1 MIDIHP
7 CYCQCPCCMFVI
19 YHRLYSVGISP
30 PVKIEVMGDELIFP
44 CILFHNI
51 RLPLQIIIHQRSL
64 KLLELRTK
72 TSVNCSTHIRKIF
85 PRIDPVA
92 PVVQSKRLI
101 HRIQIIVKL
110 CPQVFDELFLH
121 IFSRSVIIFC
131 LIIQLEADDTF
142 SVCRHLHQFPDHPFP
157 IITIYRMCDIHDL
170 TRPVDAWPLLC
181 GCQYIRMRFYHPG
194 RDRIGRCSDDHRDA
208 RFFHRIQYPYHVAEI
223 KHALLRFTGTP
234 GGLCDTH
241 QIDPCCLH
249 HLHIFGQSVTRH
261 ILIIICHPIQ

>member
-1 MIDIHP
+1 
-7 CYCQCPCCMFVI
+7 
-19 YHRLYSVGISP
+19 
-30 PVKIEVMGDELIFP
+30 MGDKLIFP

-64 KLLELRTK
+64 ELLELCAK
-72 TSVNCSTHIRKIF
+72 ASVDCSTHIREIL
-85 PRIDPVA
+85 PRVDPVT
-92 PVVQSKRLI
+92 PVIQTKRLI
-101 HRIQIIVKL
+101 HRIQIIVELCAKIFYKL
-110 CPQVFDELFLH
+110 LLH
-121 IFSRSVIIFC
+121 IFSCCIIIFC
-131 LIIQLEADDTF
+131 LIIQLETNHTF
-142 SVCRHLHQFPDHPFP
+142 SVRRHFHQFSDHTFTV
-157 IITIYRMCDIHDL
+157 IAIYRMRDIHDL
-170 TRPVDAWPLLC
+170 TRPVDARSPLC

>member
-1 MIDIHP
+1 
-7 CYCQCPCCMFVI
+7 
-19 YHRLYSVGISP
+19 
-30 PVKIEVMGDELIFP
+30 MGDELIFS

-170 TRPVDAWPLLC
+170 TRPVDAWSLLC

-208 RFFHRIQYPYHVAEI
+208 RFFHRIQYPYHMAEI
-223 KHALLRFTGTP
+223 KHTLLRFTGTP

>member
-1 MIDIHP
+1 
-7 CYCQCPCCMFVI
+7 
-19 YHRLYSVGISP
+19 
-30 PVKIEVMGDELIFP
+30 MGDKLIFP

-85 PRIDPVA
+85 PRIDPVT

-110 CPQVFDELFLH
+110 CSQVFYELLLH

-131 LIIQLEADDTF
+131 LIIQLEADHTF
-142 SVCRHLHQFPDHPFP
+142 SVCRHFHQFPDHPFA

-170 TRPVDAWPLLC
+170 TCPVDTRSLLC

-194 RDRIGRCSDDHRDA
+194 RNRIRGRSDDHRDTGI
-208 RFFHRIQYPYHVAEI
+208 FHCIQYPCHMTEI
-223 KHALLRFTGTP
+223 KHAFLRFTGTP
-234 GGLCDTH
+234 GRLRDTD
-241 QIDPCCLH
+241 QIDPRRFH
-249 HLHIFGQSVTRH
+249 HRY
-261 ILIIICHPIQ
+261 ILI